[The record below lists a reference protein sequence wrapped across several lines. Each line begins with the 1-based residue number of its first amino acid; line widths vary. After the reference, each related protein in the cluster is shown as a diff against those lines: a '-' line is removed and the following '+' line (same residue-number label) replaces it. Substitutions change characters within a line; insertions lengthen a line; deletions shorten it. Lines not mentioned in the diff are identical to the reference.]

1 MKISDTKTIEM
12 NKLRAEMRAKFIDTA
27 NPMTEAEQR
36 AYDDRAGKLEKEI
49 NAALTYEGG
58 QQAIAEAEGVI
69 SDSQTTAEQ
78 REFRRMVERADG
90 GDFLRDAALG
100 SNSGG
105 AAGEMA

>member
-1 MKISDTKTIEM
+1 MKLSDTKQIEQ
-12 NKLRAEMRAKFIDTA
+12 NKLRAEVRAKYLDTA

-36 AYDDRAGKLEKEI
+36 AFDDRAGKLEKEI

-58 QQAIAEAEGVI
+58 QLAIAEAEGVI

-90 GDFLRDAALG
+90 DDFLRDAALG
-100 SNSGG
+100 TNS
-105 AAGEMA
+105 AAAQRRK